1 MSTASVAHELVRE
14 LACMHTRDACEV
26 ARASSM
32 LPLSAQQRPSSPQR
46 RPVRRGRAKGTRLK
60 KHGRGGGA
68 AVGGEARPA
77 RPVRAE
83 QYHDGADALE
93 DAARDS
99 LRRKVVARLLRGCC
113 MPGVDLGASLQKH
126 NKWRVRWCQ

>member
-1 MSTASVAHELVRE
+1 MSTASVAHDLVRE
-14 LACMHTRDACEV
+14 LACMHTRDACEI

-46 RPVRRGRAKGTRLK
+46 RPVLRGRAKGTRRK
-60 KHGRGGGA
+60 KHGRGSGA

-77 RPVRAE
+77 RPAVRAE

-93 DAARDS
+93 DAARDG
-99 LRRKVVARLLRGCC
+99 LCRKAVARLLHAR
-113 MPGVDLGASLQKH
+113 S
-126 NKWRVRWCQ
+126 